1 MSEIVIGTRFWK
13 GRPGF
18 SFTTGRLYVGITER
32 TYVIVNLRWDLPCHS
47 TVNQAAFDGGDEGSK
62 SHRRSLARDRAQ
74 TTNLIKKRFTYKI
87 RETRTKFSSKSKI
100 KYLMTQLSLIN
111 GMFFILLI
119 KYSGELSSLSSLLL
133 RRCVF
138 HNYLLGIFINI

>member
-1 MSEIVIGTRFWK
+1 MCEIVVWTKYWK
-13 GRPGF
+13 GWPGF
-18 SFTTGRLYVGITER
+18 SFTTGKLFYMGVTER
-32 TYVIVNLRWDLPCHS
+32 TQVIVNLRQVLPFPL
-47 TVNQAAFDGGDEGSK
+47 TMNQAAFDRVDEGSK

-87 RETRTKFSSKSKI
+87 HDTRTKFSSKSKI
-100 KYLMTQLSLIN
+100 KYLTTQLSLIN

-138 HNYLLGIFINI
+138 HNIC

>member
-1 MSEIVIGTRFWK
+1 M
-13 GRPGF
+13 
-18 SFTTGRLYVGITER
+18 
-32 TYVIVNLRWDLPCHS
+32 IVNLRWDLPCHL
-47 TVNQAAFDGGDEGSK
+47 TMNQAAVDGGDEGSK